1 MAVLP
6 TRARGPQLESHQV
19 ILWPLVT
26 EKGTHQSTHLNAY
39 PFQVNVWATKEQVKV
54 AVEEMFNV
62 RVLKVRTQQRL
73 GKKRRYRN
81 QLGRLPHWKKAI
93 VTLHLEDKI
102 EFF

>member
-1 MAVLP
+1 MIGK
-6 TRARGPQLESHQV
+6 RYDNRGPRLEAHQV
-19 ILWPLVT
+19 LISPLVT

-39 PFQVNVWATKEQVKV
+39 PFQVNLWATKEQIKA

-73 GKKRRYRN
+73 GKHRRYRTTV
-81 QLGRLPHWKKAI
+81 GRLPHWKKAI
-93 VTLHLEDKI
+93 VTLHADDKI